1 MNARGS
7 TLLRRLLLALL
18 LGVAALAL
26 LGLLAAAL
34 LHGPH
39 GEGLNLRI
47 AGERWSPDGGVV
59 HGTMSLVWLVGLLV
73 VVLIGVPLVVLGAL
87 LSAVLSVVLSVGG
100 LLLALALVLGIA
112 LSPLIVLVALLWW
125 LLRPRRPP
133 SPTMRA

>member
-7 TLLRRLLLALL
+7 TMLRRLLLVLL
-18 LGVAALAL
+18 LGAAALAL
-26 LGLLAAAL
+26 LGLVAAAL
-34 LHGPH
+34 LHGLH

-47 AGERWSPDGGVV
+47 DGERWSPGGGVV
-59 HGTMSLVWLVGLLV
+59 HGTMSLAWLVGLLV

-87 LSAVLSVVLSVGG
+87 LSVVLSVGG